1 MGAVLPVDLR
11 IAAFSYAS
19 AALAYVLLGVLLI
32 TRWRRSLAGSL
43 IASTV
48 FISALW
54 AGVVAAQCFVNRSPA
69 ALAFGLELLRDGAWL
84 VFLLRIFSANS
95 AASVPRWLR
104 SGVYGI
110 SGLAFATVLVRG
122 ALHDVG
128 WTSRSVPEMFL
139 PATLAL
145 SLVGFVLVH
154 HGYRNTQVGGE
165 WSAKFLW
172 IAVGGLFVYDLLLY
186 AVSIMYGGISVLL
199 WQSRGAA
206 LALLV
211 PIMAIGISRI
221 ESRADRAFLSRE
233 LVFHSTGVI
242 TAGLYLGVVASG
254 GYYIGVIGGTWG
266 GFAQFILLF
275 GAALLLAVLVASGRA
290 RAWLRVFVGKNLS
303 PYRHEYRA
311 EWLRIVGTMVENAD
325 ERPLG
330 VRAIDALAKLVDSNA
345 GGLWELKDGTY
356 VPCGGDLG
364 GPEKPTEAA
373 DGPFVRALIEHEWI
387 VDLRAADGSQ
397 HKLPVPVPKWLSD
410 LPRARYVVPLLQERE
425 LVGFVVIAQPLVAHV
440 LNWEDIDL
448 LRTAGRQVA
457 SYIALDR
464 AAQQL
469 ARAEQFE
476 AFNRFV
482 AFIMHDLKNLI
493 AQQSLVV
500 ENASRHRDNPQFV
513 DDAIATIDNSVRRM
527 SRLLE
532 QLRRGEGGSEA
543 RRVNLG
549 RICTDVAERCRGRDP
564 SPELAVEE
572 PSLEVLLAPE
582 RFANVLES
590 VVRNAQDATP
600 ALGAVKIAVSREPHC
615 AIVEVSDNGK
625 GMDPAFVRDRLFRP
639 FDSTKGSQG
648 MGIGAYQAREFA
660 RSLGG
665 DVRVHSEPG
674 KGTRFVIELPA
685 IEGETR

>member
-1 MGAVLPVDLR
+1 MEALLPADLR
-11 IAAFSYAS
+11 IASFSYAS
-19 AALAYVLLGVLLI
+19 AALAYAVLGLLLI
-32 TRWRRSLAGSL
+32 TRWRRHLAGSL
-43 IASTV
+43 IASAV
-48 FISALW
+48 IISAIW
-54 AGVVAAQCFVNRSPA
+54 AGVVAAQCFVNRVPT
-69 ALAFGLELLRDGAWL
+69 ALVFGLELLRDTAWL

-95 AASVPRWLR
+95 AASAPRWLR
-104 SGVYGI
+104 RGVYGALA
-110 SGLAFATVLVRG
+110 LAFATVLVRG

-128 WTSRSVPEMFL
+128 WMSLSIPEMYL
-139 PATLAL
+139 PATFAL
-145 SLVGFVLVH
+145 SLVGFILVH
-154 HGYRNTQVGGE
+154 HGYRNTQAGGE

-186 AVSIMYGGISVLL
+186 APSLMYGGTSVLL

-221 ESRADRAFLSRE
+221 EARTDRAFLSRE
-233 LVFHSTGVI
+233 LVFYSTGVI
-242 TAGLYLGVVASG
+242 TAGLYLCAVAAG
-254 GYYIGVIGGTWG
+254 GYYIGVIGGTWA
-266 GFAQFILLF
+266 GFAQFMFLI
-275 GAALLLAVLVASGRA
+275 GAALLLAVLVVSGQA
-290 RAWLRVFVGKNLS
+290 RAWLRVSVGKNFS
-303 PYRHEYRA
+303 PYRHDYRA
-311 EWLRIVGTMVENAD
+311 EWLRLVGTMVENAD

-330 VRAIDALAKLVDSNA
+330 VRAVDALAKLVDSNA
-345 GGLWELKDGTY
+345 GGLWDLRDGTY
-356 VPCGGDLG
+356 VPSGGDLA

-373 DGPFVRALIEHEWI
+373 DGPFVRALVENEWI
-387 VDLRAADGSQ
+387 VDLHAADGSQ
-397 HKLPVPVPKWLSD
+397 HKSPVPVPKWLAE

-425 LVGFVVIAQPLVAHV
+425 LVGFIVIAQPLVTHV

-469 ARAEQFE
+469 ACAEQFE

-493 AQQSLVV
+493 AQQRLVV
-500 ENASRHRDNPQFV
+500 ENASRHRNDPRFV

-532 QLRRGEGGSEA
+532 QLRQGEGGA
-543 RRVNLG
+543 DTRRVNLG
-549 RICTDVAERCRGRDP
+549 SICTDVVERCRGREP
-564 SPELAVEE
+564 WPELAVEE
-572 PSLEVLLAPE
+572 PSPEVLLAPE

-600 ALGAVKIAVSREPHC
+600 ARGAVKIAVSREPHC

-685 IEGETR
+685 FEAETR